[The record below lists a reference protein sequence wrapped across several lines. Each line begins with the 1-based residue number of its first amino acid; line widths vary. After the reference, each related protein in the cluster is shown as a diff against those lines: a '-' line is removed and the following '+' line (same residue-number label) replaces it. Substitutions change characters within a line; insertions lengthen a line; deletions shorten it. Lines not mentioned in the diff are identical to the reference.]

1 MPEAEINFEDIAKGN
16 VRIDIVDKLENLRE
30 SLESN
35 SLTGRVNKKEII
47 NKIDEIIDTIPVE
60 LRTARWIVR
69 EQESFI
75 NKAKDDSKEIVEE
88 ARRES
93 EKLIQESYVLQEA
106 VIEANAII
114 KQTEFEA
121 QSYRA
126 NIEDSVDRKIEEIQS
141 KIDQLKDFLDQERT
155 KLRQP
160 RDIEKP

>member
-16 VRIDIVDKLENLRE
+16 VRIDIVDKLENLRA

-114 KQTEFEA
+114 KQTELEA

>member
-114 KQTEFEA
+114 KQTELEA

>member
-75 NKAKDDSKEIVEE
+75 NKAKDYSKEIVEE